1 MVLLT
6 LLCVVDGKVVYGE
19 WVAMGRW
26 SGPGEPDPVC

>member
-6 LLCVVDGKVVYGE
+6 LLCVVDGKVVYGV
-19 WVAMGRW
+19 VAMGRW